1 MSDAA
6 APSSVA
12 SEVGPIEFSAA
23 EIAKA
28 ESAVAKI
35 VQKHD
40 GLVVVQVDRLAAL
53 WQESRDNFTPEA
65 RKACSQI
72 VHDLSGYGTTLGYQ
86 LVTVLGRSLRRVM
99 GLGELTQE
107 VSREL
112 INAHVAAL
120 RAVCRQNIKGD
131 GGPIGRALLD
141 ELDRAIE
148 KSLKRRNPAA

>member
-6 APSSVA
+6 APSSLA
-12 SEVGPIEFSAA
+12 SQIGPIEFSPA

-40 GLVVVQVDRLAAL
+40 GLIAAQVDRLAAL
-53 WQESRDNFTPEA
+53 WQGARDDFTPEK
-65 RKACSQI
+65 RKACGQI
-72 VHDLSGYGTTLGYQ
+72 VHDLSGYGTTLGYP
-86 LVTVLGRSLRRVM
+86 LVTVLGRSLRRFM
-99 GLGELTQE
+99 GLGDLTQE

-120 RAVCRQNIKGD
+120 RAVCRQSIKGD

-141 ELDRAIE
+141 ELDRVIE
-148 KSLKRRNPAA
+148 KLLKRQNPAA